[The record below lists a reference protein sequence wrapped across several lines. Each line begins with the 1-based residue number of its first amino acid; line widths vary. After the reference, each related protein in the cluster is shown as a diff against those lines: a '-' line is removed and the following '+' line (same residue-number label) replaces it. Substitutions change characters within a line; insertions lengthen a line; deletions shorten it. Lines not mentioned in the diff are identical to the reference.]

1 MAKFLDE
8 NGLSYFYGKLKSKF
22 STTDTKVTNTLASAT
37 KAYITGTT
45 SSNSNTG
52 TQVFDAGVYLDTTP
66 GILVAKAFKT
76 SSGIEIY

>member
-8 NGLSYFYGKLKSKF
+8 NGLSYFYEKLKSKF

-52 TQVFDAGVYLDTTP
+52 TQVFDTGVYLDTAP
-66 GILVAKAFKT
+66 GTLVAKTFKT
-76 SSGIEIY
+76 STGIEIY

>member
-22 STTDTKVTNTLASAT
+22 STTDTKVTNTLARTT

-52 TQVFDAGVYLDTTP
+52 TQVFDPGVYLDTTP
-66 GILVAKAFKT
+66 RILVAKAFKT
-76 SSGIEIY
+76 STGIEIY